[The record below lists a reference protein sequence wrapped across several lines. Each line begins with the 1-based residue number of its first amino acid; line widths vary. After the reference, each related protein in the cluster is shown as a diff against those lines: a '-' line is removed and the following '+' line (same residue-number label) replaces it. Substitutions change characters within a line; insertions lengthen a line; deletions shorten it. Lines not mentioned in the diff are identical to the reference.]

1 MKGQRALDGVPR
13 WILDV
18 GRVRN
23 VYFHVLTKYQRLIFC
38 SGQATTELTPFK
50 RVIGVDPS
58 AKMIQVARQFAT
70 ANAQTTNSVDANQFE
85 YVQSE
90 AENISF
96 LEDGSVDLMISGQ
109 HEFQL

>member
-1 MKGQRALDGVPR
+1 MGYRGGYWMWDRYVMHSSI
-13 WILDV
+13 IL
-18 GRVRN
+18 
-23 VYFHVLTKYQRLIFC
+23 KYLLSTSVLIFC

-90 AENISF
+90 AENLSF
-96 LEDGSVDLMISGQ
+96 LEDGSVDLMVSG
-109 HEFQL
+109 